1 MMTIRETLA
10 DIHALQRQMLEFESR
25 YGVRSDVFYAAYRSG
40 EEPADD
46 SWVLD
51 FSEWAGVY
59 EAWLET
65 AERNL
70 GLTKEQRAELD
81 RRLDDLVANPGDNL
95 SWENVKSGIL
105 ARL

>member
-10 DIHALQRQMLEFESR
+10 DIHALQRQMLEFEER

-46 SWVLD
+46 AWVLD

-59 EAWLET
+59 EAWLERQPSIARRST
-65 AERNL
+65 SSVVVASASPVLCMRHEF
-70 GLTKEQRAELD
+70 RAVCFD
-81 RRLDDLVANPGDNL
+81 
-95 SWENVKSGIL
+95 
-105 ARL
+105 

>member
-1 MMTIRETLA
+1 MTIRETLA

-25 YGVRSDVFYAAYRSG
+25 YGVRSDVSYAAYRSG

-65 AERNL
+65 AESDL
-70 GLTKEQRAELD
+70 GLTEEQRAELD
-81 RRLDDLVANPGDNL
+81 RRLDDLVASPGDNL

>member
-1 MMTIRETLA
+1 MTIRETLA
-10 DIHALQRQMLEFESR
+10 DIHALQRQMLEFEGC

-59 EAWLET
+59 EAWLERQ
-65 AERNL
+65 AEY
-70 GLTKEQRAELD
+70 GEAID
-81 RRLDDLVANPGDNL
+81 RGRRGGVSMASLVHA
-95 SWENVKSGIL
+95 V
-105 ARL
+105 

>member
-1 MMTIRETLA
+1 MMTIREILA

-25 YGVRSDVFYAAYRSG
+25 FGVRSDVFYAAYRSG

-59 EAWLET
+59 QAWLERQ
-65 AERNL
+65 AEYREAIDRERRGSVGIA
-70 GLTKEQRAELD
+70 GLVHA
-81 RRLDDLVANPGDNL
+81 A
-95 SWENVKSGIL
+95 
-105 ARL
+105 

>member
-1 MMTIRETLA
+1 MTIRETLA
-10 DIHALQRQMLEFESR
+10 DIHALEREMLEFESR

-59 EAWLET
+59 EAWLERQ
-65 AERNL
+65 AEYR
-70 GLTKEQRAELD
+70 EAID
-81 RRLDDLVANPGDNL
+81 RERRSGVSMASLVHA
-95 SWENVKSGIL
+95 V
-105 ARL
+105 